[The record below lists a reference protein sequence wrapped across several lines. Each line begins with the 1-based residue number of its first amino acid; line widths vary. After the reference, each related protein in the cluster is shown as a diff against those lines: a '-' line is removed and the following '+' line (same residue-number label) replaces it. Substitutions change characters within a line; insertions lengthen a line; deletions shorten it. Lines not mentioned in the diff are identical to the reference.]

1 MRCLLENRAK
11 SVNSH
16 LMQLFHLN
24 FILGPVFGDV
34 LINSLIVYAL
44 SEIHIP
50 STFFNFFECSLLPYS
65 LEKRT
70 SAKINVWL
78 MLCV

>member
-1 MRCLLENRAK
+1 
-11 SVNSH
+11 
-16 LMQLFHLN
+16 MQLFHLN

-70 SAKINVWL
+70 SAKINV
-78 MLCV
+78 